1 MKEAAKNK
9 RRDRLLRKS
18 FTAADGLLALGVV
31 ALAAVLIIQPWG
43 TKPSGRASEVIVE
56 VNGEEVMRLPLT
68 EDVHDY
74 EVEGYEGT
82 SYFQLEGY
90 EVRMVDSACRDKIC
104 VHQGFVSESGNAVVC
119 LPNRVV
125 LRLEGQGGMDTVQR

>member
-1 MKEAAKNK
+1 MKEAARNK
-9 RRDRLLRKS
+9 RRDRLLRRA

-31 ALAAVLIIQPWG
+31 ALAVVLDHPALGHQQ
-43 TKPSGRASEVIVE
+43 SGRASEVVVE
-56 VNGEEVMRLPLT
+56 VNGEETMRLTLS
-68 EDVHDY
+68 EEAHDY

-82 SYFQLEGY
+82 SYFQIEGY

-104 VHQGFVSESGNAVVC
+104 VHQGFVSDSGNAVVC

-125 LRLEGQGGMDTVQR
+125 LRLEGQGGLDTVQR